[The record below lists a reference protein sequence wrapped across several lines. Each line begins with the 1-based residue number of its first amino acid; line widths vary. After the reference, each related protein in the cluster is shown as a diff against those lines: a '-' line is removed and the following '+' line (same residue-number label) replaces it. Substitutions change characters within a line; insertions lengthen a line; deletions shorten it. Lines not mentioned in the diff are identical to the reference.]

1 MSSIALCAFRIASR
15 SVGQSRS
22 INVGQLNAS
31 GLLNKLSGRLY
42 HGVESFFD
50 ERAILTIK
58 RTAISVFVTQL
69 FARQEIDHV
78 RV

>member
-15 SVGQSRS
+15 SVGQSR
-22 INVGQLNAS
+22 IKVGQLNAS